1 MSAAKASLLVV
12 DDNAANRQLLSRRL
26 ARRGFDLVDCESGMA
41 ALELLSRQTFDLILL
56 DLEMP
61 ELDGMQVLARIRQR
75 WDADILPVIIVTC
88 RDEPEYLVAAL
99 EAGANDYV
107 TKPVNLPV
115 IEARVRTHL
124 AHRWALQALKVSE
137 ERYRLAVAG
146 SNDGIWDWDLQSGVV
161 HFSERW
167 SAILGLQGQMLEAS
181 IDEWFG
187 RVHPEDIDRV
197 RAEIREATEGRS
209 AHFESQHRV
218 RHTSGVYR
226 WVLSRAAV
234 VAEGQGQAGRMAGSL
249 TDITDGKVVDALT
262 GLPNRALFMDRL
274 RWFVDRSR
282 RYPQQM
288 FAVLVVDLD
297 RVKTINDSLGHGAG
311 DQLLA
316 AVARRLEKSV
326 RSMDLVAR
334 LPSPDHAPGAQ
345 LGHTVAR
352 MGGDEFTLLLGEVS
366 TPDDAEVVAERVRRT
381 VEAPFTI
388 DGREVFISASI
399 GIVVS
404 SAGGQDAEDLVR
416 DADVAMYR
424 AKTLGGNRVQMF
436 DGALRGLALRKLQ
449 LETDLRKAI
458 EGNQLEIELQ
468 PIVTVS
474 DHEVCGFE
482 ALVRWRREDGRLV
495 GADEFVKVAEDCG
508 LVFNLDLWVL
518 ARVCRLLS
526 TWPDGSYRVA
536 VNLSGRSLKQPDLV
550 ERIERVL
557 AESGVRAERLEVE
570 ITESAA
576 IDSLQMATATLHRL
590 RALGLRLSLDDFGT
604 GYSSLSYLHR
614 LPIDTV
620 KIDRSFIDRIG
631 TPSDDRE
638 IVRSIVE
645 LAHRLKLEVIA
656 EGVETPGQLQALHAL
671 ECERAQGY
679 LFSRPV
685 SCEGAKRLVGTALAI
700 PRTHSEAAAN
710 VA

>member
-1 MSAAKASLLVV
+1 MSPKGSLLVV
-12 DDNAANRQLLSRRL
+12 DDNVANRQLLSRRL
-26 ARRGFDLVDCESGMA
+26 ARRGFDLTEAESGTR
-41 ALELLSRQTFDLILL
+41 ALALLAERTFDLILL

-61 ELDGMQVLARIRQR
+61 DLDGMQVLASIRQK
-75 WDADILPVIIVTC
+75 WDADTLPVIIVTC
-88 RDEPEYLVAAL
+88 RDEPEHLVAAL

-115 IEARVRTHL
+115 IEARVRTQL
-124 AHRWALQALKVSE
+124 AHRWALQALRVSE
-137 ERYRLAVAG
+137 ERYRVAVAG
-146 SNDGIWDWDLQSGVV
+146 SNDGIWDWDLRSGVV

-167 SAILGLQGQMLEAS
+167 SAILGLQGQRLQAS
-181 IDEWFG
+181 IDEWFM
-187 RVHPEDIDRV
+187 RVHPEDVDRL
-197 RAEIREATEGRS
+197 RAEMREATEGRS
-209 AHFESQHRV
+209 THFESQHRV
-218 RHTSGVYR
+218 RHTSGSYR

-234 VAEGQGQAGRMAGSL
+234 VADEHGQPVRMAGSL

-274 RWFVDRSR
+274 RWFIDRSR
-282 RYPQQM
+282 RHPEQM
-288 FAVLVVDLD
+288 FAVVVVDLD

-326 RSMDLVAR
+326 RSMDFVAR
-334 LPSPDHAPGAQ
+334 LPGHDAPIAAQ
-345 LGHTVAR
+345 FGHTVAR
-352 MGGDEFTLLLGEVS
+352 MGGDEFTMLLGDVS
-366 TPDDAEVVAERVRRT
+366 SPDDAETVAERVRRT
-381 VEAPFTI
+381 VEAPFSI

-399 GIVVS
+399 GVVVS
-404 SAGGQDAEDLVR
+404 AGEGPEAEDLVR

-449 LETDLRKAI
+449 LEIDLRKAI
-458 EGNQLEIELQ
+458 ESDQLEVELQ
-468 PIVTVS
+468 PIVRVTDRHVS
-474 DHEVCGFE
+474 GFE

-495 GADEFVKVAEDCG
+495 GAEEFVNVAEECG

-518 ARVCRLLS
+518 ARVCQLLRS
-526 TWPDGSYRVA
+526 WPAAEYRVA

-550 ERIERVL
+550 ERIERIL
-557 AESGVRAERLEVE
+557 ADTDVSADRLEIE

-576 IDSLQMATATLHRL
+576 IDSLQMATATLQRL

-604 GYSSLSYLHR
+604 GYSSLSYPHR

-631 TPSDDRE
+631 RPSDDRE

-645 LAHRLKLEVIA
+645 LAHRLKLEVVA
-656 EGVETPGQLQALHAL
+656 EGVETRDQWQALAGL
-671 ECERAQGY
+671 QCERAQGY

-685 SCEGAKRLVGTALAI
+685 RCECARDLVETTLRLPEAEPLA
-700 PRTHSEAAAN
+700 TQ

>member
-1 MSAAKASLLVV
+1 MSAAKGSLLVV

-26 ARRGFDLVDCESGMA
+26 ARRGFDLAECSSGRGA
-41 ALELLSRQTFDLILL
+41 IDLLSRRTFDLVLL

-61 ELDGMQVLARIRQR
+61 DLDGMQVLAWIRRQ
-75 WDADILPVIIVTC
+75 WDADTLPVIIVTC
-88 RDEPEYLVAAL
+88 RDEPEHLVAAL
-99 EAGANDYV
+99 ESGANDYV

-115 IEARVRTHL
+115 IEARVRTQL
-124 AHRWALQALKVSE
+124 AHQWALRALKVSE
-137 ERYRLAVAG
+137 ERYRVAVAG
-146 SNDGIWDWDLQSGVV
+146 SNDGIWDWDLRTGVV

-167 SAILGLQGQMLEAS
+167 AAILGLQGRDLNAS
-181 IDEWFG
+181 IDEWFA
-187 RVHPEDIDRV
+187 RVHPEDLERV

-209 AHFESQHRV
+209 AHLESQHRV
-218 RHTSGVYR
+218 RHHSGSYR

-234 VAEGQGQAGRMAGSL
+234 VAGADGQPGRMAGSL

-262 GLPNRALFMDRL
+262 GLPNRALFLDRL

-282 RYPQQM
+282 RYPHQL

-297 RVKTINDSLGHGAG
+297 RVKTINDSLGHPAG
-311 DQLLA
+311 DELLA

-326 RSMDLVAR
+326 RAMDLVVR
-334 LPSPDHAPGAQ
+334 VPGQGSAAGVH
-345 LGHTVAR
+345 LGPTVAR
-352 MGGDEFTLLLGEVS
+352 MGGDEFTILLGDVES
-366 TPDDAEVVAERVRRT
+366 ADGALAVAERVRRT
-381 VEAPFTI
+381 VEAPFAV

-399 GIVVS
+399 GVVVS
-404 SAGGQDAEDLVR
+404 APGGPDAEGLVR

-458 EGNQLEIELQ
+458 ECSHLDVELQ
-468 PIVTVS
+468 PIVRVS
-474 DHEVCGFE
+474 DQKVSGFE
-482 ALVRWRREDGRLV
+482 ALVRWRRDDGRLV
-495 GADEFVKVAEDCG
+495 RADEFVHVAEECG
-508 LVFNLDLWVL
+508 LVFALDLWVFD
-518 ARVCRLLS
+518 RVCRLIS
-526 TWPDGSYRVA
+526 TWPSAGYHVA
-536 VNLSGRSLKQPDLV
+536 VNVSGRSLRQPDLV
-550 ERIERVL
+550 ERIEYIL
-557 AESGVRAERLEVE
+557 AESGVAADRLEVE

-576 IDSLQMATATLHRL
+576 IDNLQLATSTLQRL

-631 TPSDDRE
+631 APSDDRE

-645 LAHRLKLEVIA
+645 LAHRLKLEVVA
-656 EGVETPGQLQALHAL
+656 EGVETPAQMEALTAL
-671 ECERAQGY
+671 GCERAQGY
-679 LFSRPV
+679 HFSRPLA
-685 SCEGAKRLVGTALAI
+685 CELARRLL
-700 PRTHSEAAAN
+700 AAN
-710 VA
+710 VTLPAPLGVPATNVA